1 MNLVEP
7 DTAQLPAARSNTVL
21 ILKKAP
27 LEVLDD
33 LSHRGRSFVDIR
45 RGRVRLQLPSL
56 LIDREGL
63 RPPIDTPSPRALRDP
78 FGDRAS
84 LISRA
89 LVEYPSRTWQT
100 RELAAAVGVST
111 MTASHVVRQLNE
123 LGIVEVRKS
132 GTSHVIRL
140 RNLTGLVSQWASR
153 YDWRQN
159 EQLVVDAPVGGTERF
174 LRRLA
179 DALKGRHWALTL
191 QAGANLIAPHATSDK
206 IHAYVELEED
216 EQLRDIAASR
226 GWAPGEGK
234 LVLLSPR
241 YRHSAWYG
249 ERDVQGLKVVSDL
262 QLVLDLW
269 NYPVRGREQAEHVL
283 RIMTKAFG
291 DAQRA
296 T

>member
-1 MNLVEP
+1 
-7 DTAQLPAARSNTVL
+7 
-21 ILKKAP
+21 
-27 LEVLDD
+27 
-33 LSHRGRSFVDIR
+33 
-45 RGRVRLQLPSL
+45 
-56 LIDREGL
+56 
-63 RPPIDTPSPRALRDP
+63 
-78 FGDRAS
+78 
-84 LISRA
+84 
-89 LVEYPSRTWQT
+89 
-100 RELAAAVGVST
+100 
-111 MTASHVVRQLNE
+111 
-123 LGIVEVRKS
+123 
-132 GTSHVIRL
+132 
-140 RNLTGLVSQWASR
+140 
-153 YDWRQN
+153 
-159 EQLVVDAPVGGTERF
+159 
-174 LRRLA
+174 
-179 DALKGRHWALTL
+179 
-191 QAGANLIAPHATSDK
+191 
-206 IHAYVELEED
+206 VELEED